1 MSKSARKSVLP
12 ANKIHG
18 YEFGGPLGAI
28 AISSALPIV
37 CYAAAFLCNETSG
50 CPIPSTLSPRSL
62 TLKKLK
68 EEAGW
73 PQDGLLGLASL
84 KVTGYVLAYYLFS
97 LVLQAALPGLVV
109 QGVQLRSGA
118 RLEYKFNAFSSA
130 VTVLLVAA
138 VGTYLYGADFALWTF
153 IWDNYVQLITVNL
166 GIAFFLA
173 TFVYLRSFSVK
184 AGNHHKRELALGG
197 HTGNVVYDWF
207 IGRELNPRITIPVV
221 GTIDIKAFCELRP
234 GMLGWILLDLAFI
247 AHQYK
252 LYGGVS
258 DSIVL
263 ITIFQSVY
271 VFDALWMEPSI
282 LSTMDITTDG
292 FGFMLAF
299 GDLVWLP
306 IIYSLQA
313 RYLAVY
319 PLHLGPQG
327 TLGILAI
334 QAFGYWIFR
343 SANNEKNR
351 FRTDPTDPRIA
362 HLQYMKT
369 KSGSTLLTSGWWGFS
384 RHPNYLGDWIMAWS
398 YCLPTGI
405 AGYLVKHGSPAVLP
419 LGDMIDGEGIVS
431 GGLLKQ
437 QVLQGDARGWGML
450 ITYFYVLYFAIL
462 LIHRELR
469 DEEACERKYGDDWE
483 AYKKQVRW
491 RILPG
496 IY

>member
-12 ANKIHG
+12 AKKSHG
-18 YEFGGPLGAI
+18 YEFGGPLGAFV
-28 AISSALPIV
+28 ISAALPIL
-37 CYAAAFLCNETSG
+37 CYAPAFLCNETSG
-50 CPIPSTLSPRSL
+50 CPVPSTLSPRSL

-73 PQDGLLGLASL
+73 PQDGILGLASL
-84 KVTGYVLAYYLFS
+84 RVTGYVLAYYLFS

-130 VTVLLVAA
+130 VTVLLIAA
-138 VGTYLYGADFALWTF
+138 VGTYLQGPDFVLWTF
-153 IWDNYVQLITVNL
+153 IWDNYVQLITVNI

-173 TFVYLRSFSVK
+173 TFVYLRSYSVK

-197 HTGNVVYDWF
+197 HSGNIIYDWF
-207 IGRELNPRITIPVV
+207 IGRELNPRITIPVI
-221 GTIDIKAFCELRP
+221 GTVDIKAFCELRP
-234 GMLGWILLDLAFI
+234 GMLGYVLLDLAFI

-252 LYGGVS
+252 LYGGIS

-263 ITIFQSVY
+263 ITLFQSVY
-271 VFDALWMEPSI
+271 VFDALWMEPAI

-306 IIYSLQA
+306 FIYSLQA
-313 RYLAVY
+313 RYLAVF
-319 PLHLGPQG
+319 PLHLGAQG
-327 TLGILAI
+327 TLGIVAI
-334 QAFGYWIFR
+334 QLFGYWIFR

-351 FRTDPTDPRIA
+351 FRTNPKDPRIA

-369 KSGSTLLTSGWWGFS
+369 ESGSTLLTSGWWGFS

-398 YCLPTGI
+398 YSLPTGV

-419 LGDMIDGEGIVS
+419 LGDMIDDEGIVS

-437 QVLQGDARGWGML
+437 QVLQGDARGWGMV

-462 LIHRELR
+462 LIHREMR

-483 AYKKQVRW
+483 EYKKKVRW